1 MKKDLKNI
9 YILRVLVKEKEIV
22 LGVLE
27 KKRTR
32 KKDRKMVDFKR
43 WSKNHKMKYRLHSFT
58 CISLLSLQFFNISII
73 YLRRF
78 LKLNFQ
84 KLV

>member
-9 YILRVLVKEKEIV
+9 YIKRVLVKEKEIV

-43 WSKNHKMKYRLHSFT
+43 WSK
-58 CISLLSLQFFNISII
+58 II
-73 YLRRF
+73 
-78 LKLNFQ
+78 K
-84 KLV
+84 